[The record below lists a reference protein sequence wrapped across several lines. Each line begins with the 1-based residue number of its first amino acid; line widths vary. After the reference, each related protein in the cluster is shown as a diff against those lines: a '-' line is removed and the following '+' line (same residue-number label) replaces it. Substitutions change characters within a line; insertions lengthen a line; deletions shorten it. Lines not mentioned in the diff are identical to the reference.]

1 MSGHHSKKH
10 QGVLQAYVEG
20 FLQDLDNRGYKKK
33 SQKNYKVDIRRFI
46 TYARCNGIYTAK
58 RFVSHSHELVAG
70 FPGSQCARLGIQA
83 SLNRFIEYLVR
94 NGIAQPVSNKPKD
107 RYAQLAHEF
116 TQFQFEHR
124 GICPTYAK
132 ATRRF
137 SGIFFDYLQR
147 RGICRLTSLTAGI
160 VLDFITEHSQG
171 YARKTI
177 SCRCTILR
185 ALLTYLYR
193 KNLIRADLS
202 SVVIGPRIYQD
213 EACPRFISKPQIQAI
228 LSQIDRTT
236 VAGMRDYAMIILL
249 ATYGLR
255 GIEVIRLCLDDI
267 DWRKNLICIKGRK
280 ARNNTIYPL
289 TPTVIQSL
297 IQYLKEA
304 RPPSSARQVFITVKA
319 PYNPLADPAPLSIKV
334 RKYMQKA
341 DVKVDHSGTHTFRYS
356 CAQMLLK
363 NGTALKVISDYLGHI
378 KPETTKQYI
387 KIAIDDLREVACGDG
402 EEVVL

>member
-1 MSGHHSKKH
+1 MSEHHLKKH

-33 SQKNYKVDIRRFI
+33 SQKNYKTDIRRFI
-46 TYARCNGIYTAK
+46 TYAKCNGINTAK
-58 RFVSHSHELVAG
+58 RFVSHSHELIIG
-70 FPGSQCARLGIQA
+70 FPCSQCVRLGIQA
-83 SLNRFIEYLVR
+83 SVNRFIEYLVR
-94 NGIAQPVSNKPKD
+94 NGIAQPINNKPKG

-124 GICPTYAK
+124 GIGQMYAK

-147 RGICRLTSLTAGI
+147 RGIRRLTSLTAGV
-160 VLDFITEHSQG
+160 VLDFITEHSEG

-177 SCRCTILR
+177 SSRCTILR

-193 KNLIRADLS
+193 KKMIRTDLS
-202 SVVIGPRIYQD
+202 NVVIGPRIYQD
-213 EACPRFISKPQIQAI
+213 EACPRFISKIQIQAI

-236 VAGMRDYAMIILL
+236 VAGIRDYAMIILL

-255 GIEVIRLCLDDI
+255 GIEVIQLCLDDI

-280 ARNNTIYPL
+280 AHNNTVYPL
-289 TPTVIQSL
+289 TSTVTQSL
-297 IQYLKEA
+297 VQYLKEV
-304 RPPSSARQVFITVKA
+304 RPPNSSRYVFITVKA
-319 PYNPLADPAPLSIKV
+319 PYKHLEHSTPLSVKV
-334 RKYMQKA
+334 RKYMKKA
-341 DVKVDHSGTHTFRYS
+341 GVKVDHPGTHTFRYS

-363 NGTALKVISDYLGHI
+363 KGTALKVISDYLGHI

-387 KIAIDDLREVACGDG
+387 KIAVDDLRDVACGDG